1 MEILVGQ
8 YSYFYYSV
16 EELQASAL
24 GECVGSTIIPLLK
37 LLGCFQ
43 FSCVD
48 SMAYISPE
56 YLALPFSLY

>member
-43 FSCVD
+43 FS
-48 SMAYISPE
+48 SILEIHSF
-56 YLALPFSLY
+56 LN